1 MELFKDIIPSAN
13 KKRFDLYNKAN
24 DEGKKKIEQEFWMLQ
39 RWMSCP
45 SKYKEHYIVMLNELV
60 NADWSCISKHPEL
73 RWKLFALCGVGANMS
88 YKGEWVGTPNAK
100 KKLNSKEEFLAE
112 VFPTIKD
119 DELDLLLS
127 LNTDDELKKFAREL
141 GYTDEQ
147 LDELFGKR
155 KSGKR
160 KKS

>member
-1 MELFKDIIPSAN
+1 
-13 KKRFDLYNKAN
+13 
-24 DEGKKKIEQEFWMLQ
+24 
-39 RWMSCP
+39 
-45 SKYKEHYIVMLNELV
+45 
-60 NADWSCISKHPEL
+60 
-73 RWKLFALCGVGANMS
+73 MS

-100 KKLNSKEEFLAE
+100 KKLNNKEEFLAQ

-160 KKS
+160 KRS

>member
-1 MELFKDIIPSAN
+1 MGRYTKCKE
-13 KKRFDLYNKAN
+13 
-24 DEGKKKIEQEFWMLQ
+24 KIKQQ
-39 RWMSCP
+39 RR
-45 SKYKEHYIVMLNELV
+45 I
-60 NADWSCISKHPEL
+60 
-73 RWKLFALCGVGANMS
+73 
-88 YKGEWVGTPNAK
+88 
-100 KKLNSKEEFLAE
+100 LAQ

-160 KKS
+160 KRS